1 MIARNLTIAG
11 LLTFSLAVA
20 APVSALT
27 FKEVRFWAQM
37 GKCMTAHRQSR
48 KRLWSGKPRKMA
60 KWPESREPISML

>member
-27 FKEVRFWAQM
+27 FKKGQVLGADGEIYDGA
-37 GKCMTAHRQSR
+37 S
-48 KRLWSGKPRKMA
+48 
-60 KWPESREPISML
+60 PE